1 PGASAGVAGPE
12 AGGAVAPP
20 AAAFALGAL
29 LLFGIQPIAAK
40 RLLRWFGGSAAVW
53 ITCLVFFQTA
63 LLVGYLYAHALHR
76 RLSARAQSGVHVV
89 ALLVSLPA
97 LLLLVLSGPPPDVAA
112 SPTVGVLRLLA
123 AT

>member
-40 RLLRWFGGSAAVW
+40 RLLPWFGGSAAVW

-63 LLVGYLYAHALHR
+63 LLAGYLYAHALHR
-76 RLSARAQSGVHVV
+76 RLSARGQAVVHAG
-89 ALLVSLPA
+89 ALLLSLPA
-97 LLLLVLSGPPPDVAA
+97 LFLLLTSGPPPGLD
-112 SPTVGVLRLLA
+112 
-123 AT
+123 